1 MTERERLAE
10 LIAEARLKAKGTI
23 GSMNDYDDWIAG
35 YLIEHGACYIPY
47 KRDQEIWVIN
57 KGYIHCC
64 IVEDIVPY
72 ARGRHQLK
80 LNDTTD
86 QCMLAVDLDIFSE
99 YCYFTYREADEAM
112 LQKLKEAFETHD

>member
-1 MTERERLAE
+1 MTKRERLAE
-10 LIAEARLKAKGTI
+10 MISEYILIRARNP
-23 GSMNDYDDWIAG
+23 NDKRPFCEGLAD
-35 YLIEHGACYIPY
+35 YLIDHGACYIPY

-57 KGYIHCC
+57 KGDIHRC

-72 ARGRHQLK
+72 ARGRHRLK

-99 YCYFTYREADEAM
+99 YCYFTYREAYEAM
-112 LQKLKEAFETHD
+112 LQKLKEAFKTHD

>member
-10 LIAEARLKAKGTI
+10 LIQSAVGGCARHWAEVIA
-23 GSMNDYDDWIAG
+23 DYLLD
-35 YLIEHGACYIPY
+35 HGVCYTPY

-57 KGYIHCC
+57 KGYIHRC

-72 ARGRHQLK
+72 ARGRHRLK

-86 QCMLAVDLDIFSE
+86 RCMLDVDLDIFSE
-99 YCYFTYREADEAM
+99 YCYFTYREANEAM
-112 LQKLKEAFETHD
+112 LQKLKEAFKTHD